1 MRRVALRWGPVLGWA
16 AVVFFLSAQQRLPQ
30 LPDLLGW
37 DKLQHSTGYV
47 LGGLL
52 LARALEGTR
61 GATLLAALLGLVYAA
76 SDEFHQ
82 LFVPGRHADVRD
94 WVADAIGIAVGIA
107 AWRLYIFLVERRARR
122 RAPAREGHAAVNHA

>member
-1 MRRVALRWGPVLGWA
+1 MKRFLLRWGPVLGWA
-16 AVVFFLSAQQRLPQ
+16 AVVFFVSAQHRLPQ
-30 LPDLLGW
+30 LPGVLAW
-37 DKLQHSTGYV
+37 DKLQHSTGFV

-61 GATLLAALLGLVYAA
+61 GAALLAFVVGLAYAA
-76 SDEFHQ
+76 TDELHQ

-94 WVADAIGIAVGIA
+94 WVADAIGIAAGIA

-122 RAPAREGHAAVNHA
+122 RAPAREGAAAVNRA

>member
-1 MRRVALRWGPVLGWA
+1 MRRFAWRWGPVLGWA
-16 AVVFFLSAQQRLPQ
+16 AVVFIISAQHRLPQ
-30 LPDLLGW
+30 LPGLLAW
-37 DKLQHSTGYV
+37 DKLQHSTGFV

-61 GATLLAALLGLVYAA
+61 GATLLAAVLGLAYAA
-76 SDEFHQ
+76 SDEVHQ
-82 LFVPGRHADVRD
+82 IFVPGRHADVRD

-122 RAPAREGHAAVNHA
+122 RAPAREGRAAVNHA